1 MDKCNYKYYFNFK
14 PQIYEYLMR
23 DILLNEN
30 KKEKTILTLLIK
42 GNTCDSIGEEVG
54 YSTRTIQRRKR
65 DIFEKTK
72 DLMI

>member
-30 KKEKTILTLLIK
+30 KKEKTILT
-42 GNTCDSIGEEVG
+42 
-54 YSTRTIQRRKR
+54 
-65 DIFEKTK
+65 F
-72 DLMI
+72 